1 MYVLAY
7 ILASKTIPLP
17 TQVRSMLSRRRAMAT
32 MTRTWQGILVFLFF
46 FCFFFMATM
55 DKTWQRCLVLVFFF
69 VFWSE
74 PDKGDD
80 KLRSIYYLPIFLIPW
95 LYESMHQCWSWLNRG
110 FIFHLIFFNFQ
121 LPLLLV
127 LKRGFI
133 SFFSS
138 WIFSLTFNHLETYS
152 PMRDVVFPSQPILNS
167 WDMMIIIIMAK
178 PEFNVHSNH
187 VRGI

>member
-1 MYVLAY
+1 
-7 ILASKTIPLP
+7 
-17 TQVRSMLSRRRAMAT
+17 MA
-32 MTRTWQGILVFLFF
+32 
-46 FCFFFMATM
+46 
-55 DKTWQRCLVLVFFF
+55 KTWQRCLVLVFFLYF
-69 VFWSE
+69 DENLTRVMT
-74 PDKGDD
+74 
-80 KLRSIYYLPIFLIPW
+80 LRSIYYLPIFLIPW

-178 PEFNVHSNH
+178 PESNVHMWICVLI
-187 VRGI
+187 VRLSLASIENLQCMSFWLGVNLGKWLVGKSVRIYTKVSSDRPAYDGWMEGE